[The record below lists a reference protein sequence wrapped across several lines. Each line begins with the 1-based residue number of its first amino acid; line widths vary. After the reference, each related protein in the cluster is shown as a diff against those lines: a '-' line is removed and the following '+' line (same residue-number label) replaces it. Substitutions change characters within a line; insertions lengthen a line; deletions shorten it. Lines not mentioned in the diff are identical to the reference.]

1 MQLILKV
8 CRSQAQNRLQYL
20 SSDLSN
26 IVQPVHHVVQQLEL
40 ILAQT
45 AKEQRPRRTT
55 RLDDARDVL
64 HNAWRHDLLT
74 MIIYVLE

>member
-1 MQLILKV
+1 MQLILKL
-8 CRSQAQNRLQYL
+8 CRSQAQNRLPYL

-26 IVQPVHHVVQQLEL
+26 IVQPVHHVVQQLQL

-64 HNAWRHDLLT
+64 HNAWQQYLLT
-74 MIIYVLE
+74 IIIYVLK